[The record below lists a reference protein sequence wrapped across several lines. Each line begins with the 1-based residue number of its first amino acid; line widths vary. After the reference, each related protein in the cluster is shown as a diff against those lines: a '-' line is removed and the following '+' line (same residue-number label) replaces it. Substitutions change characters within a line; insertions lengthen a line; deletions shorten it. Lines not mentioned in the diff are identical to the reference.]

1 MNLKII
7 FSTRI
12 EIMNTIVNSRLTYS
26 YQAWTMTKEKL
37 IMVLY
42 TYQRFIR
49 SYREVTCK
57 NLDIFVWFVKWRH
70 TTRQH
75 RKYSQVCQLTRA
87 ISWLMWF
94 EEGTTEWQNIS
105 FLMMIAGKNWTFKT
119 PYTFNK
125 HVSVQERALSNEI
138 LLNVPDVVFRW
149 SR

>member
-1 MNLKII
+1 MNLNII

-12 EIMNTIVNSRLTYS
+12 EIMNTIVHSRLTYS
-26 YQAWTMTKEKL
+26 YQAWTMTKDKL
-37 IMVLY
+37 IMMLINASLDGKERLHVK
-42 TYQRFIR
+42 TW
-49 SYREVTCK
+49 
-57 NLDIFVWFVKWRH
+57 DIFVWFVKWRH
-70 TTRQH
+70 TARQH

-94 EEGTTEWQNIS
+94 EEGTTEWQNVS

-125 HVSVQERALSNEI
+125 RVSVQERALSNEI
-138 LLNVPDVVFRW
+138 LLNVSDVVFRW